1 MNYHEAY
8 LNFAKDLKLKNYAL
22 SSRTLYLEQ
31 LKPFERFL
39 NQRSVHDIR
48 KITHQDILDYQ
59 EEISKQPVAP
69 ETRALRIRTVK
80 RLFEHLTDH
89 NHLLLNPCD
98 RIIETPKNRRL
109 PRAVLT
115 QKEIKRI
122 LSQPNTGM
130 TSGIRNRA
138 VLELFYSTAIRIGE
152 MVSLTVYDIDF
163 RAGLLHIRSGKGAKA
178 RVVPIG
184 KEAIKW
190 TQEYI
195 TKIRPRQNRLNPG
208 VRSLFLTRQGRP
220 ITHHLI
226 RCMIKDAVRKAKIT
240 KHVTAHTFRHT
251 CATHLIQNGADI
263 LTVSELL
270 GHKHLNTTVIYT
282 RVAPM
287 EVKAEHIKT
296 HPRER
301 KDEDPIPDP

>member
-1 MNYHEAY
+1 MTYHEAY
-8 LNFAKDLKLKNYAL
+8 LRFAKDLKLKNYAL

-39 NQRSVHDIR
+39 NQRSIHDIR

-59 EEISKQPVAP
+59 EVISRQSVAP
-69 ETRALRIRTVK
+69 ETRALRIRALK
-80 RLFEHLTDH
+80 RLFEHLIDH

-98 RIIETPKNRRL
+98 RIIETPKSRRL

-122 LSQPNTGM
+122 LSQPNISM

-152 MVSLTVYDIDF
+152 MVSLTVYDIDL
-163 RAGLLHIRSGKGAKA
+163 RSGLLHVRSGKGAKA
-178 RVVPIG
+178 RVVPMG
-184 KEAIKW
+184 NEAGKW
-190 TQEYI
+190 TKEYL
-195 TKIRPRQNRLNPG
+195 TKIRPRQNRFSPQ
-208 VRSLFLTRQGRP
+208 VRSLFLTQQGRP
-220 ITHHLI
+220 LTHHLI
-226 RCMIKDAVRKAKIT
+226 RCLIRENVKKAGIK

-282 RVAPM
+282 RVVPM
-287 EVKAEHIKT
+287 EVKEEHMKT

-301 KDEDPIPDP
+301 TDEDPIPDP